1 MIAIQLDEQIP
12 DWKDGSHA
20 RAVEQWVL
28 REWFGDDFNDLRVM
42 LRDAQYA
49 DEFLQLFLALPW
61 CAAKEYYRVF
71 GAYMTAPWS
80 EQFQLFLNA
89 QEPAIISVI
98 GESVDTLTPGKLRT
112 IASDFN
118 RAVWDFRM
126 SYGVMDQS
134 S

>member
-112 IASDFN
+112 I
-118 RAVWDFRM
+118 
-126 SYGVMDQS
+126 
-134 S
+134 